1 MSNTRPPAYIYYTN
15 ATPQQNETHPRYLM
29 RSPSFTP
36 TTSASLWSRLRGS
49 GSLLTLAAILSAP
62 LSVLAQ
68 PAQAPVNLR
77 STANFGVLAASLIS
91 SIPPA
96 AITGDVGLSPATG
109 SNITGMNSSDVTG
122 IIYTV
127 DVSGP
132 AGATMDPT
140 RLTAAQ
146 GDLTI
151 AYNDAAGRT
160 PVPSG
165 PFLNPGSGNIGGLTL
180 VPGLY
185 KFTSTLAITGSNVT
199 LTGSDTSVWIFQVAT
214 DLNVGSGI
222 QVILAGG
229 AQARNIFWQ
238 VGTSAVLGTTSVMQG
253 TIMADQSVSMNTGA
267 VLNGRALARIAAVTL
282 ASNTITLPANA
293 AGSPR
298 TVTGVAGNAQVSV
311 SWLKPL
317 TDTAGITAYKATAVN
332 DTSKHCTTT
341 GNLGCVVTG
350 LTNGTPYTFT
360 VTATGPGGVS
370 APSSPSASVT
380 PRTIASAPTTVAGT
394 AGNGQAVITW
404 AAPSN
409 NGGSAITGYT
419 VTAAPGGATCATTG
433 ALTCTVTGLTNG
445 SSYTFTVSA
454 TNVAGNS
461 SASAPSAAV
470 IPITVPGAPT
480 TVAGTAGNG
489 QVVLTWT
496 APTTTGGSTITGYTV
511 TAAPGGSSCVTTGA
525 LTCTVTGLTN
535 GTAYTFTATAT
546 NSAGPGTASAPSA
559 AVTPRTV
566 PGAPTAV
573 VGVGGSNQVSVSWTA
588 PLSNGGSAITSYTVT
603 TVQDTSKHCTTT
615 NTLTCNVTGLA
626 AGTGY
631 TFTVKAN
638 NAAGSSVA
646 SAASP
651 MATTGILFAG
661 MQDEMT
667 MQASSS
673 GMDFHFP
680 AGTNGIRVSV
690 KNMQG
695 RDVWS
700 RTIASGTRDLRWNGV
715 TASGLRAVPGI
726 YLVRVTLTHPD
737 QRFSGSVDKR
747 IVLAP

>member
-1 MSNTRPPAYIYYTN
+1 MRNQSTTPA
-15 ATPQQNETHPRYLM
+15 AG
-29 RSPSFTP
+29 
-36 TTSASLWSRLRGS
+36 ASLWSRLS
-49 GSLLTLAAILSAP
+49 EAGSLTAP
-62 LSVLAQ
+62 LAVFAVLFALSSPVSVLAQ

-77 STANFGVLAASLIS
+77 STANFGVLAASLVS

-122 IIYTV
+122 FIYTV

-132 AGATMDPT
+132 SGSVMDPT

-229 AQARNIFWQ
+229 AQARNVFWQ
-238 VGTSAVLGTTSVMQG
+238 VGTSAVLGTTSVMKG

-282 ASNTITLPANA
+282 ASNTITLPPNA
-293 AGSPR
+293 SSAPR
-298 TVTGVAGNAQVSV
+298 TVTGVAGNAQVTL

-317 TDTAGITAYKATAVN
+317 TDSAGITAYTATAVG
-332 DTSKHCTTT
+332 DTSKHCTTAGT
-341 GNLGCVVTG
+341 LGCVVTG

-360 VTATGPGGVS
+360 VTATGPGGTS

-380 PRTIASAPTTVAGT
+380 PRNIPSPPTTVAGT

-404 AAPSN
+404 AVPAT
-409 NGGSAITGYT
+409 NGGAAITAYT
-419 VTAAPGGATCATTG
+419 VTASPGGATCATTG

-445 SSYTFTVSA
+445 SSYTFTVTA

-461 SASAPSAAV
+461 SASAPSASV
-470 IPITVPGAPT
+470 TPLTVPGAPT
-480 TVAGTAGNG
+480 TVAGTTGNG
-489 QVVLTWT
+489 QVVLTWV
-496 APTTTGGSTITGYTV
+496 APTSTGGSVITGYTV
-511 TAAPGGSSCVTTGA
+511 TAAPGGSTCTTTGA

-535 GTAYTFTATAT
+535 GTAYTFTAIAT
-546 NSAGPGTASAPSA
+546 NAAGPSIASAPSA
-559 AVTPRTV
+559 SITPRTV

-573 VGVGGSNQVSVSWTA
+573 LGVGGSAQVSVSWTA
-588 PLSNGGSAITSYTVT
+588 PLSNGGSTITSYTAT
-603 TVQDTSKHCTTT
+603 AVQDTSKHCTTT

-631 TFTVKAN
+631 TFTVKAT
-638 NAAGSSVA
+638 NAAGTSVA
-646 SAASP
+646 SAPST
-651 MATTGILFAG
+651 MATTGILAFGAADG
-661 MQDEMT
+661 MTVQ
-667 MQASSS
+667 SS
-673 GMDFHFP
+673 GSSMVIRFP
-680 AGTNGIRVSV
+680 AGMSGARVSLL
-690 KNMQG
+690 NTQG
-695 RDVWS
+695 RSIWS
-700 RTIASGTRDLRWNGV
+700 RTLARGTRDLRWNGL
-715 TASGLRAVPGI
+715 TATGDRAVPGV
-726 YLVRVTLTHPD
+726 YLVRINMTHPD
-737 QRFSGSVDKR
+737 HRFAGSMDQR